1 MDESILVYKYFTM
14 AMLPC
19 EQRKELFYQI
29 IFSSTAMFPCEQRK
43 ELTMLDISSKTNLL
57 EQKDYSYELQDVQEP
72 KLYRDMYSY
81 EEIPK
86 IVWNH
91 RKVPMNMP
99 DDIWITDTTF
109 RDGMQS

>member
-1 MDESILVYKYFTM
+1 
-14 AMLPC
+14 
-19 EQRKELFYQI
+19 
-29 IFSSTAMFPCEQRK
+29 
-43 ELTMLDISSKTNLL
+43 MLDISSKTNLL
-57 EQKDYSYELQDVQEP
+57 EQKDYSYELQDIKEP

-99 DDIWITDTTF
+99 DVL
-109 RDGMQS
+109 S